1 MEASD
6 LLKTI
11 TRGVLVSLLL
21 LPVFTLA
28 ANCDR
33 FYVGLYYWGAEVNTF
48 QPCGSKHT
56 YWVSASSWVLSPLK
70 QYLQTNASEPYRA
83 VYIEMR
89 GHLLDEKTD
98 GFASQ
103 YDGLIRISEVIS
115 KDVEIPPGCK
125 QPEKAGL

>member
-1 MEASD
+1 M
-6 LLKTI
+6 
-11 TRGVLVSLLL
+11 LVSLFL

-28 ANCDR
+28 ASCDR
-33 FYVGLYYWGAEVNTF
+33 VYSGLYYWGAEVNTF

-56 YWVSASSWVLSPLK
+56 YWVSASSWVLGPLK
-70 QYLQTNASEPYRA
+70 QFLQANTCEPYQPI
-83 VYIEMR
+83 YIEMR

-115 KDVEIPPGCK
+115 KDLEIPPGCK
-125 QPEKAGL
+125 QAEKTGS

>member
-1 MEASD
+1 M
-6 LLKTI
+6 
-11 TRGVLVSLLL
+11 LVSLLL
-21 LPVFTLA
+21 LPVFTFA
-28 ANCDR
+28 ASCDR
-33 FYVGLYYWGAEVNTF
+33 VYVGLYRWGAEVNTF

-56 YWVSASSWVLSPLK
+56 YWVSASYWILSPLK
-70 QYLQTNASEPYRA
+70 RYLHKSTSEPYQP

-115 KDVEIPPGCK
+115 KNVVIPAGCK
-125 QPEKAGL
+125 QTEKTAS